1 MGATNCPETPRQ
13 RMIGMMYLVLTAMLA
28 LNVSV
33 DILNAFGVV
42 DETLRV
48 SNKNIES
55 KISADYAHLDKQ
67 KAILGEE
74 KVKDAVSKAAK
85 LQQYSDEMVAYIE
98 NITVELLR
106 EVDKTEFDKDG
117 NLKTVKTIESKDNY
131 DKPTNYFINMGKATE
146 FKNKLIEYRTNI
158 LNLVDDKRRD
168 ILAVAVGLNIE
179 NEKYYDAGGE
189 EESWE
194 NHNFYHLVMAACV
207 TLLNKTIGEVRNA
220 ESAVLK
226 EIISSITAED
236 FKFDEIAART
246 IPKSHMIFTGD
257 SYEADIIVA
266 AYDSKQTPEVFYK
279 IGVDTLTE
287 AQLSGATP
295 LVGEEGVVKLK
306 LPASSIGEQRFAG
319 LIKITAPD
327 GSIKHYGFSDK
338 YMVVKPTATIAAEK
352 MNVLYAAIPNP
363 ISVSAPVPP
372 ERMRVSFPGCNATST
387 GGGKYDVTV
396 PESMIGKPITISVSA
411 DMGGKVQ
418 PLGGTEFRVKRVPDP
433 TSYIGGNI
441 YGGKR
446 SKQELLANPF
456 LSARMGEDF
465 AYDLRWTIN
474 SYRVTFVTKGIEDPP
489 IACAGGGFSDAVKT
503 KINNAGSNT
512 IIQFTDI
519 RATSI
524 AGQRTLRDLM
534 VRIR

>member
-1 MGATNCPETPRQ
+1 
-13 RMIGMMYLVLTAMLA
+13 
-28 LNVSV
+28 
-33 DILNAFGVV
+33 
-42 DETLRV
+42 
-48 SNKNIES
+48 
-55 KISADYAHLDKQ
+55 
-67 KAILGEE
+67 
-74 KVKDAVSKAAK
+74 
-85 LQQYSDEMVAYIE
+85 
-98 NITVELLR
+98 
-106 EVDKTEFDKDG
+106 
-117 NLKTVKTIESKDNY
+117 
-131 DKPTNYFINMGKATE
+131 
-146 FKNKLIEYRTNI
+146 
-158 LNLVDDKRRD
+158 
-168 ILAVAVGLNIE
+168 
-179 NEKYYDAGGE
+179 
-189 EESWE
+189 
-194 NHNFYHLVMAACV
+194 
-207 TLLNKTIGEVRNA
+207 
-220 ESAVLK
+220 
-226 EIISSITAED
+226 
-236 FKFDEIAART
+236 
-246 IPKSHMIFTGD
+246 
-257 SYEADIIVA
+257 
-266 AYDSKQTPEVFYK
+266 
-279 IGVDTLTE
+279 
-287 AQLSGATP
+287 
-295 LVGEEGVVKLK
+295 VGEEGVVKLK